1 MSRDE
6 WLYLDD
12 IQACCQKVLRFTE
25 DMTFDAF
32 RTDEKTF
39 DAVVRNLEI
48 IGEAAKHVSRDI
60 RDRYPDV
67 SWRGMAGFRDVVT
80 HAYFS
85 VNAYIV
91 WDIIQTKIPQLLEQA
106 NLILA
111 AAPADDELPQI

>member
-1 MSRDE
+1 
-6 WLYLDD
+6 
-12 IQACCQKVLRFTE
+12 
-25 DMTFDAF
+25 MTFDAF

-48 IGEAAKHVSRDI
+48 IGEAAKHVSQDI
-60 RDRYPDV
+60 RDSYPDV

-91 WDIIQTKIPQLLEQA
+91 WDIVQTKIPQLLEQV
-106 NLILA
+106 NPILA
-111 AAPADDELPQI
+111 TESTSDDAPET